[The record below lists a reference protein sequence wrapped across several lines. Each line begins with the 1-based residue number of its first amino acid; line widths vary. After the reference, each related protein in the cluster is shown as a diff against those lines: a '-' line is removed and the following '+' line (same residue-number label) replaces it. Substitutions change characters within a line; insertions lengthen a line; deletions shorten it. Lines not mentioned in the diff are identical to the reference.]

1 MANSEIPVS
10 TNYFSDISGNKD
22 LISLD
27 ALLVETGM
35 TALTPQTVQMYIAE
49 LDLAAEHGVHSYL
62 CNIAKAEKAGQG
74 NYCAGVKDAAKNDK
88 RLSKDR
94 QSYGFIEIIDQSGNK
109 EFYYFGTAIR
119 NSNFNLPPWRGKKAT
134 SAPLKKFKGNQANPS
149 NYGNSETFYNRR
161 VTSDRKKSSGANA
174 SNFNKAVRGDNSKSI
189 GHRAIL
195 FGDDGRVY
203 KGANAIRD
211 KNVGI
216 DLSSSIPSET
226 IATGKIPSKIVN
238 SNNPKKTSKNPNK
251 ANVGATSDAMSGLAA
266 LGGLAAMVGIIAAL
280 MPLHFVTSAITF
292 LTSITTML
300 TNVNN
305 VANSCMKVVD
315 GVLTMF
321 GFGNTQPFIKL
332 IDRTLANVFGKKN
345 IQEAKSLFA
354 QTVTTIATATKLLEK
369 VSQGRAGTDN
379 KIDEVAFSLGVV
391 NNSMK
396 DAGLI
401 PPDSPYMQESKAI
414 DTFVAAREKDNPEL
428 KENIDKLTQEIKTQ
442 DEIKKELKD
451 EAEAKAKVKAKT
463 DKDTNDLLKLV
474 DATKTNVDKVREK
487 DI

>member
-1 MANSEIPVS
+1 MANPVIS
-10 TNYFSDISGNKD
+10 VAANYLSDISGGENPV
-22 LISLD
+22 SLD
-27 ALLVETGM
+27 ALVKETGLA
-35 TALTPQTVQMYIAE
+35 ALTPETVQGYIND
-49 LDLAAEHGVHSYL
+49 LDKAADDGVHSYL
-62 CNIAKAEKAGQG
+62 CNIDKAEKTGQANQCKTG
-74 NYCAGVKDAAKNDK
+74 SDLSANDK
-88 RLSKDR
+88 RLARDN
-94 QSYGFIEIIDQSGNK
+94 QGYGYIEVIHPIGNR
-109 EFYYFGTAIR
+109 EFYYFGLATDP
-119 NSNFNLPPWRGKKAT
+119 NFDLPPWRGKNGT
-134 SAPLKKFKGNQANPS
+134 SAPLRRFKGNQSNP
-149 NYGNSETFYNRR
+149 NNVGKNQTFKTKRVVNDRTKAAKNNRE
-161 VTSDRKKSSGANA
+161 
-174 SNFNKAVRGDNSKSI
+174 NFRKAVEGGDDKSI

-195 FGDDGRVY
+195 FDDKGNVI

-211 KNVGI
+211 RNI
-216 DLSSSIPSET
+216 ATELSSSIPSESIT
-226 IATGKIPSKIVN
+226 TGTIPSKI
-238 SNNPKKTSKNPNK
+238 SASTAPKKTSKHPNK
-251 ANVGATSDAMSGLAA
+251 ANVGATNDVMSGLAA

-305 VANSCMKVVD
+305 VVNSFLKIVD
-315 GVLTMF
+315 GVLSVF
-321 GFGNTQPFIKL
+321 GFKDGTKPLRKL
-332 IDRTLANVFGKKN
+332 LQVTLDNVFGKEN
-345 IQEAKSLFA
+345 IQTAKSLFA

-369 VSQGRAGTDN
+369 VQQGRAGTDN

-401 PPDSPYMQESKAI
+401 PADSPYMQESKVI